1 MREEGEAAAAA
12 ADEAAAAA
20 YAADGDDDGLG
31 LDRRPLRS
39 FLVVRPAAAADAAAD
54 DRLRLGAL
62 FRLLLSKLSNKF
74 CTTLLEVLGHFQR
87 YR

>member
-1 MREEGEAAAAA
+1 MREEGETAATA

-20 YAADGDDDGLG
+20 YAADGDDGLG